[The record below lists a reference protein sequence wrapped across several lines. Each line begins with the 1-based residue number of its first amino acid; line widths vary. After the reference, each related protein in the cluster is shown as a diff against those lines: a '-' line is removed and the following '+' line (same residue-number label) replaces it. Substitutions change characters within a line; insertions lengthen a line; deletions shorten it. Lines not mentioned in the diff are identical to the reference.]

1 MDTIKRM
8 IFSSKRK
15 TFNDRAKSIEDP
27 WVIANVKA
35 IEDLILFAKFK
46 GNCKRDAIAFMERYR
61 DEYRCAIMA
70 RDDTILYRNN
80 GN

>member
-15 TFNDRAKSIEDP
+15 TFNDRVKSIKDA
-27 WVIANVKA
+27 WVVANIKA

-46 GNCKRDAIAFMERYR
+46 GDCKRDAIEFMERYK
-61 DEYRCAIMA
+61 DDYRCAVMA
-70 RDDTILYRNN
+70 RDYVPL
-80 GN
+80 